1 MKRTFLKTCAAIAL
15 SAWTVTVSAQPVLT
29 KIVVPFNPGGGSDLF
44 ASLLAPEL
52 SKALGT
58 TVIVENRAGAGGV
71 IGADYVAKSKPDGN
85 TLLLSDASAYS
96 INPSLYKNLPYQKDS
111 FIPVVDV
118 ARFANLLVVPA
129 NSPYN
134 TLQDIITAAKA
145 NPGRLSIAS
154 SGNGSSTHLTAMHLQ
169 RAGHFELIHIPYR
182 GSGPAFADLMGEQ
195 VDMMF
200 SGLPAVTEYLKS
212 KRLKAIVLTDKK
224 RSSFAP
230 EVPTAEEAGMKD
242 FESYIS
248 QGLFAPAGTPA
259 ELVEKINTAVNVA
272 LSSPEV
278 TERLRLLNA
287 EFKPNTAQEYG
298 AWLDAEAVNW
308 ANIIKESDVRVE

>member
-1 MKRTFLKTCAAIAL
+1 MKRAFIKTCVAIAL
-15 SAWTVTVSAQPVLT
+15 GSLTLGVSAQATLT

-44 ASLLAPEL
+44 ARLLAPEL
-52 SKALGT
+52 SKAMGT

-71 IGADYVAKSKPDGN
+71 IGADYVAKSKPDGH

-96 INPSLYKNLPYQKDS
+96 INPSLYENLPYQRES
-111 FIPVVDV
+111 FIPIVDV

-129 NSPYN
+129 NSPYHS
-134 TLQDIITAAKA
+134 LQDIIAAAKA
-145 NPGRLSIAS
+145 NPERLSIAS
-154 SGNGSSTHLTAMHLQ
+154 SGNGSSTHLTAMSLQ
-169 RAGHFELIHIPYR
+169 KAADFELIHVPYR
-182 GSGPAFADLMGEQ
+182 GSGAAFADLIGGQ

-212 KRLKAIVLTDKK
+212 KHLKAIVLTADA

-230 EVPTAEEAGMKD
+230 DVPTTQEAGVAN

-248 QGLFAPAGTPA
+248 QGLFAPKGTPP
-259 ELVEKINTAVNVA
+259 EVVEKINVAVNTA

-278 TERLRLLNA
+278 REKLQGMNA
-287 EFKPNTAQEYG
+287 QFVPNTSQDYAV
-298 AWLDAEAVNW
+298 WLDGQATGW
-308 ANIIKESDVRVE
+308 AQIIKDADVRLE